1 MSTNQSCFFLPGD
14 CEDLGYR
21 NIRDLPHHEQ
31 SRTFVES
38 LWSQYHTYADRHF
51 LEDAKA
57 HFTERYWEMYL
68 GVALLNHGLQLI
80 RFGNEGPEFYFVHNH
95 RKIWVEAVA
104 PGPGT
109 TSDRVPEIRY
119 GDVSRVP
126 TEKILLRFTN
136 ALDEKRRK
144 YLTALSK
151 GIIHQSDLY
160 LLAMNSRRI
169 PHAPFG
175 NTMPFFVQAL
185 LPFGNLAVVIDTN
198 TGEISDTFFQSR
210 ESVIKASG
218 APVSTKAFLD
228 SQFGFVSAVLHSA
241 VDCVN
246 HPQLL
251 GGDFSVL
258 HNPLASHSLDR
269 TMFHWCEQMFYREG
283 GLEKTPGST

>member
-1 MSTNQSCFFLPGD
+1 MSMNQSCFFLSGD

-31 SRTFVES
+31 SRAFVES
-38 LWSQYHTYADRHF
+38 LWSQYNTYADRHF

-80 RFGNEGPEFYFVHNH
+80 RLGNEGPEFYFVHND

-109 TSDRVPEIRY
+109 TSERVPEVQY
-119 GDVSRVP
+119 GEVSLVP
-126 TEKILLRFTN
+126 TDKILLRFTN
-136 ALDEKRRK
+136 ALSEKRQK

-151 GIIHQSDLY
+151 GIIHQDDLY

-169 PHAPFG
+169 PHASIG

-185 LPFGNLAVVIDTN
+185 LPFGNLAVVIDKN
-198 TGEISDTFFQSR
+198 TGNITDTFYQPR
-210 ESVIKASG
+210 ESVIKESG
-218 APVSTKAFLD
+218 APVSTKAFLG

-246 HPQLL
+246 RPQLL
-251 GGDFSVL
+251 GGDFSIL
-258 HNPLASHSLDR
+258 HNPSASHPIDR
-269 TMFHWCEQMFYREG
+269 TIFHWCEQMFYREG
-283 GLEKTPGST
+283 VLEKTPGSS